1 MNSCRSEIYE
11 LPIIITEKDLEIEK
25 MYLNYYNEEY
35 WKKYK
40 LEKRKEIAYEH
51 NRICSNNF

>member
-25 MYLNYYNEEY
+25 MYLDYYNEEY
-35 WKKYK
+35 WEKYK
-40 LEKRKEIAYEH
+40 LEKRKEITYEY